1 MGSSIENGV
10 GVNHGGVEERD
21 LDIEFVSNSLDNLW
35 VGLIVIDEEFM
46 VEIFTEGSLEEL
58 EELSFLG
65 LEVFLEVFTPDF
77 FYLLEEELGIVF
89 TDIEAD
95 LIGENMII
103 LGNKIFEEISER
115 LGLIKSE
122 EALTQ
127 LDVIFWLLVF
137 LF

>member
-1 MGSSIENGV
+1 M
-10 GVNHGGVEERD
+10 EERD

-35 VGLIVIDEEFM
+35 VRLIVIDEEFM

-58 EELSFLG
+58 EELTFLG

-77 FYLLEEELGIVF
+77 FYLLEEELGIIF

-95 LIGENMII
+95 LIGENMVI

-115 LGLIKSE
+115 LGLVESE

>member
-1 MGSSIENGV
+1 M
-10 GVNHGGVEERD
+10 EERD

-35 VGLIVIDEEFM
+35 VRLIVIDKEFM
-46 VEIFTEGSLEEL
+46 VEIFTEGSLKEL

-77 FYLLEEELGIVF
+77 FDLLEEELGIVF

-115 LGLIKSE
+115 LGLVKSE

-137 LF
+137 LL